1 MDIAAE
7 SLRLHEQWQG
17 KLNTVPK
24 MDIKTREDLALAYTE
39 RSVKLDMG
47 SGGIA
52 AHLSKPLD
60 AAKCFIFAGFR
71 ITGAR
76 RAKS

>member
-24 MDIKTREDLALAYTE
+24 MDIKTREDLALAYTAGDAE
-39 RSVKLDMG
+39 
-47 SGGIA
+47 
-52 AHLSKPLD
+52 P
-60 AAKCFIFAGFR
+60 AAKSP
-71 ITGAR
+71 ITPPMLINTP
-76 RAKS
+76 

>member
-24 MDIKTREDLALAYTE
+24 MDIKTREDLALAYTPALPS
-39 RSVKLDMG
+39 R
-47 SGGIA
+47 
-52 AHLSKPLD
+52 
-60 AAKCFIFAGFR
+60 AAKSP
-71 ITGAR
+71 ITPPMLINTP
-76 RAKS
+76 